1 MTDLGRVAADDDLL
15 RVVAAGRGRRWASI
29 GAFIV
34 LAHVLLALVV
44 PFLPLQDVT
53 QQHSDAVLQGP
64 SSAHWLGTDNLGR
77 DVFARTLWGGRP
89 SIGLALA
96 SVVLAA
102 LLGFVIGTFAALAGG
117 WVDTVLM
124 RINDVLLALPSLLVL
139 LLVASFVG
147 RDTAVLIATL
157 AVMYAPPV
165 ARLVRTVS
173 LNVLTRDFVVAARL
187 RGASRWE
194 LVSSEVLPNIR
205 GMVLTEVAMQFTW
218 ILLAFSS
225 LSVLGLGASPPTPE
239 WGLMIAE
246 SRSYMSIT
254 AWPVVAPVV
263 MLATLVLGVN
273 SLVDRNGVDG
283 GA

>member
-1 MTDLGRVAADDDLL
+1 MTDLGRAAPDDDLL
-15 RVVAAGRGRRWASI
+15 RAVSTGGRRRWVSL

-34 LAHVLLALVV
+34 LAHVLLALIA
-44 PFLPLQDVT
+44 PLLPLQDISE
-53 QQHSDAVLQGP
+53 QHADAVLQGA
-64 SSAHWLGTDNLGR
+64 SSSHWLGTDNLGR

-117 WVDTVLM
+117 WVDSAVM

-139 LLVASFVG
+139 LLVASFIG
-147 RDTAVLIATL
+147 RDSSVLIATL
-157 AVMYAPPV
+157 AVMYAPPI

-194 LVSSEVLPNIR
+194 LVWGEVLPNIR
-205 GMVLTEVAMQFTW
+205 GVVLTEVAMQFTW

-225 LSVLGLGASPPTPE
+225 LSFLGLGASPPTPE

-246 SRSYMSIT
+246 SRTYMSIT
-254 AWPVVAPVV
+254 PLPVVAPVV

-273 SLVDRNGVDG
+273 SMVDRNGVDG
-283 GA
+283 GE